1 MRKLAGED
9 DENVMVCSEGIHTPP
24 SKSLHHERGE
34 GNLDIREGRCWF
46 ETREKTEK
54 IDFSERKSFWV
65 SFSCLLLTFE
75 K

>member
-34 GNLDIREGRCWF
+34 GNLDIREGKRWF
-46 ETREKTEK
+46 ETIEKTEK
-54 IDFSERKSFWV
+54 KVFSERKSWY
-65 SFSCLLLTFE
+65 
-75 K
+75 